1 MFSSE
6 YKLPKTISL
15 SPWEARLDFT
25 NPFNNIIQIDKIDFV
40 ISYLNNEVKGN
51 KGGNSYIFTLSQA
64 QNFED
69 GNSPEMVIKI
79 CKSPLRGK
87 KIIKNIHKRFE
98 REVIALFDCKE
109 KSCLNVIDIFNS
121 GILITEKKE
130 KFLFYTMEY
139 GESDLK
145 TYLSENTAN
154 IEEISLFEKINL
166 CLNIAYGIQELND
179 LGYYHRDIKPD
190 NIFIIGENYKIG
202 DLGLVEKREEDSK
215 IDEFGQFIGPRG
227 WTSPEAMNKYLCES
241 TPNPF
246 NFEIKIDHKSDIFQ
260 LGMVFWY
267 ILQGNAPIGSV
278 RESDFNIKE
287 ITVYPLLRNMINHN
301 KNKRPPNINQV
312 ILELKR
318 LYNKVFAAVD

>member
-1 MFSSE
+1 MFSIE

-15 SPWEARLDFT
+15 SPWIAKLDLT
-25 NPFNNIIQIDKIDFV
+25 SPFNNIIQIDKIDFI

-51 KGGNSYIFTLSQA
+51 KGGNSHILTLSQA
-64 QNFED
+64 QDFED
-69 GNSPEMVIKI
+69 GNPPEMVIKI

-98 REVIALFDCKE
+98 REVAALFDCKE
-109 KSCLNVIDIFNS
+109 KNCLNVIDIFNA
-121 GILITEKKE
+121 GTIITEKEE

-139 GESDLK
+139 GENDLK
-145 TYLSENTAN
+145 TFLTEHDTN
-154 IEEISLFEKINL
+154 IDEISLFEKINL
-166 CLNIAYGIQELND
+166 CLNIAYGIKELNV
-179 LGYYHRDIKPD
+179 LGFYHRDIKPD

-227 WTSPEAMNKYLCES
+227 WTSPEAMNKYLCEN
-241 TPNPF
+241 TPNPY
-246 NFEIKIDHKSDIFQ
+246 NFDVKIDHKSDIFQ

-278 RESDFNIKE
+278 RENDFNI
-287 ITVYPLLRNMINHN
+287 TDLAVYPLLKFMINHN
-301 KNKRPPNINQV
+301 KNKRPLNIDQV
-312 ILELKR
+312 IIELKR
-318 LYNKVFAAVD
+318 LYKKVFVAAD